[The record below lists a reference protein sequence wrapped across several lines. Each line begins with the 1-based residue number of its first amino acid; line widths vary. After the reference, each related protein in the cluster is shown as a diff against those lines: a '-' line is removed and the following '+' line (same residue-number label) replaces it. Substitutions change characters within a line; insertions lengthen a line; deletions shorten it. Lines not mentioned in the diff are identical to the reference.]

1 MTERDLSR
9 SGMTEAEWKVMKA
22 VWVLEKTNVREV
34 YDALL
39 ESEGWA
45 YNTVRTLMERLAA
58 KGYLKA
64 RKVGNMYFYTPAESR
79 KSVSAR
85 ALWEFVDKVFDGA
98 VGPLVSYA
106 VKEKKL
112 TPEELDGLRQLL
124 EKKGDK
130 K

>member
-1 MTERDLSR
+1 MTEKDLSR

-22 VWVLEKTNVREV
+22 VWVLEKTNIREV
-34 YDALL
+34 YDALQ

-45 YNTVRTLMERLAA
+45 YSTVRTLMERLAA

-64 RKVGNMYFYTPAESR
+64 RKVGNMYFYAPAESR

-85 ALWEFVDKVFDGA
+85 AWWEFVDKVFDGA

-124 EKKGDK
+124 EKKGEK